1 MNIALLLSGGTGVR
15 LGSNVPKQYIEIS
28 GRPVF
33 SWCLEALADH
43 EDIDGIQIVADSSW
57 HGTIKAWWENSAV
70 KGEQGFSNEEQEQ
83 KTIKNEQEQKKQE
96 QRKQEQRKQEQELHK
111 KEKIRRKFRGFSAP
125 GENRQLSILH
135 GLLDIQSYAPEDAY
149 IFIHDAARPC
159 LSAKQIADCIRG
171 AAGHDGAMPV
181 LPMKDT
187 VYSSLDG
194 KTVAGLLDRSTI
206 YAGQAPEVFL
216 LGKYL
221 KANQVLLPEKI
232 LKINGSAEPAVMA
245 GMDIAMIPGD
255 EGNFKIT
262 TKADLERFTQI
273 VVQACHH
280 EKSR

>member
-1 MNIALLLSGGTGVR
+1 M
-15 LGSNVPKQYIEIS
+15 
-28 GRPVF
+28 
-33 SWCLEALADH
+33 
-43 EDIDGIQIVADSSW
+43 
-57 HGTIKAWWENSAV
+57 
-70 KGEQGFSNEEQEQ
+70 
-83 KTIKNEQEQKKQE
+83 
-96 QRKQEQRKQEQELHK
+96 
-111 KEKIRRKFRGFSAP
+111 P
-125 GENRQLSILH
+125 GENRQMSILH
-135 GLLDIQSYAPEDAY
+135 GLLDIQSYAPEDTY

-194 KTVAGLLDRSTI
+194 KTIAGLLDRSTI

-221 KANQVLLPEKI
+221 KANQALLPDKI
-232 LKINGSAEPAVMA
+232 LEINGSAEPAVMA
-245 GMDIAMIPGD
+245 GMDVAMIPGD

-273 VVQACHH
+273 VVQASPD
-280 EKSR
+280 EKGR

>member
-15 LGSNVPKQYIEIS
+15 LGSNVPKQYMKIA

-43 EDIDGIQIVADSSW
+43 EDIDGIQIVADVLW
-57 HGTIKAWWENSAV
+57 RETIEAWWKNPAV
-70 KGEQGFSNEEQEQ
+70 SEDAKDAARRER
-83 KTIKNEQEQKKQE
+83 IKKKF
-96 QRKQEQRKQEQELHK
+96 K
-111 KEKIRRKFRGFSAP
+111 GFSAP
-125 GENRQLSILH
+125 GENRQMSILH
-135 GLLDIQSYAPEDAY
+135 GLLDIQNYAADEDY

-159 LSAKQIADCIRG
+159 LSARQIADCLRG
-171 AAGHDGAMPV
+171 AVGHDGAMPV

-221 KANQVLLPEKI
+221 KANQVLMPERI
-232 LKINGSAEPAVMA
+232 LAINGSAEPAVMA

-262 TKADLERFTQI
+262 TKADLERFAQI
-273 VVQACHH
+273 AAQLP
-280 EKSR
+280 RD